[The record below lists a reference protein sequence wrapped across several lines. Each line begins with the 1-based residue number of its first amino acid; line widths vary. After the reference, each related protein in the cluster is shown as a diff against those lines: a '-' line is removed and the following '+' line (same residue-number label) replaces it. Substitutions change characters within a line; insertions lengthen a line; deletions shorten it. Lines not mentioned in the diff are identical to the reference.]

1 MLPVDERGSDGGG
14 RRSSGGS
21 APASGSGE
29 RAHNFAVDCVAGGVA
44 GLVADLIMHPLDT
57 IKARLQVQV
66 SMRSMAGGREGA
78 SEYRPRP
85 YRGVWDCALRV
96 YREQGVRRG
105 LYAGLSAVLLG
116 SVPASALT
124 FGSYKLIK
132 SVLPGEEAWMG
143 GGGTAWWRDLT
154 AASVAD
160 VAALVTYVPAEVVAK
175 RLQVAGMGPARDY
188 TSPVQA
194 LRVIAR
200 TEGIWRGVYAGT
212 GATLLRDMPFTA
224 LQFAFFEQL
233 KALLGPSA
241 WTPDGLLLCGLA
253 AGAGA
258 GAATTPLD
266 VVKTRLQ
273 TQPTGADRPYTGV
286 WQCLRTIATQE
297 GPQALFKGIGPR
309 ILWVAPA
316 SAITLSVYE
325 SAIQLL
331 QPRRYERVVE
341 AQVIEVVPDAR

>member
-14 RRSSGGS
+14 RQSSGGA
-21 APASGSGE
+21 APVLGSGE
-29 RAHNFAVDCVAGGVA
+29 RAHNFAFDCVAGGVA
-44 GLVADLIMHPLDT
+44 GLVADLMMHPLDT
-57 IKARLQVQV
+57 IKARLQAQV
-66 SMRSMAGGREGA
+66 SMRYVAGGREGA

-96 YREQGVRRG
+96 YREQGMRRG

-143 GGGTAWWRDLT
+143 GGGSAWWRDLA

-188 TSPVQA
+188 TSPLQA

-212 GATLLRDMPFTA
+212 QG
-224 LQFAFFEQL
+224 
-233 KALLGPSA
+233 
-241 WTPDGLLLCGLA
+241 A
-253 AGAGA
+253 AGAVRLDARRPVALRPGSGRRSGRRHHPA
-258 GAATTPLD
+258 GCGEDAIADAADRRRPSLHRGVAVPAHHCGTGGTASTVQRHRPAHTLGSAGVRHHLVGVRVGDTVAAAATL
-266 VVKTRLQ
+266 RARRG
-273 TQPTGADRPYTGV
+273 GASHRGGAR
-286 WQCLRTIATQE
+286 RTIAR
-297 GPQALFKGIGPR
+297 GG
-309 ILWVAPA
+309 
-316 SAITLSVYE
+316 
-325 SAIQLL
+325 
-331 QPRRYERVVE
+331 RRRE
-341 AQVIEVVPDAR
+341 EVRP